1 MEEQVYAFQIKK
13 IFGGRSGSMSIG
25 WNFGSSYGELKS
37 WLKHKIRL
45 PLSRLNFRSSFQNS
59 LLLSVEQVD
68 VQNFYAIDFY
78 SILKFYHFKHNPLLT
93 SCSILDDNS
102 INASE
107 QLN

>member
-68 VQNFYAIDFY
+68 VQNFNAFDFLQHIEVL
-78 SILKFYHFKHNPLLT
+78 SFQT
-93 SCSILDDNS
+93 
-102 INASE
+102 
-107 QLN
+107 